1 MIPCNSS
8 TIERPGA
15 TNAIDH
21 MDSSVCCRLSQVV
34 KVSNVSAAEVKF
46 DKVEYFPPK
55 AEGQKKSSEPVKGHV
70 IFDREQR
77 VIEFPDS
84 KSQMIVTIPYDKIKS
99 LLYEK
104 TSRPRYTEAILISP
118 FFLFSKTKKHFLT
131 IQYTDPAGAGAFCMI
146 HMDKSNASDIVNTA
160 QAETGKSVERN
171 EEK

>member
-1 MIPCNSS
+1 MRSIIWIALCAVVCLTFVTVS
-8 TIERPGA
+8 T
-15 TNAIDH
+15 
-21 MDSSVCCRLSQVV
+21 
-34 KVSNVSAAEVKF
+34 VSAAEVKF

-55 AEGQKKSSEPVKGHV
+55 AEGQKKSAEPVKGHV
-70 IFDREQR
+70 IFDKEKK
-77 VIEFPDS
+77 VIEFQDS
-84 KSQMIVTIPYDKIKS
+84 KAQMIVTVPYDKIKS

-160 QAETGKSVERN
+160 QAETGKTVERT